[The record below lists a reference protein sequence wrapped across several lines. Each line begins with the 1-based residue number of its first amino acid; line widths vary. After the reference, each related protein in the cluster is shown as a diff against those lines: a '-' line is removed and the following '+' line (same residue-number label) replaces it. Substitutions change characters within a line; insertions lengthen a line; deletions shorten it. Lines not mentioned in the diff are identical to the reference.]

1 VLASL
6 RTHSVLVATLLSRP
20 VLVASLLVMVAFM
33 DLATFDSLL
42 SSGGQ
47 ELLAEVSAR
56 AGMESDLAL
65 GTRLRREHPVELVA
79 AAVTQNH
86 LRQRAEPKFGTS
98 SASMYF
104 THDALEQATRA
115 SVAQARATRL
125 TAAGVAAVV
134 DLGCGIGGDL
144 VAFAR
149 GGLRVR
155 GVERDPVRAA
165 IARANLR
172 ALGLD
177 GEVVEADLADVRP
190 RPDEVPFIDPARRDG
205 TGRVFD
211 PAAMTPSWDV
221 VSRFLAG
228 PAVVKTLPGFPH
240 QLIPERVEAQW
251 VSDGGDLVETCLWG
265 PGLATAPR
273 RATTL
278 PSGAELIGAGE
289 PGDVGKVGGWLHEPD
304 DAVIRAGLVGELATR
319 MGGHLVDAHLAYVTT
334 DEASSDPL
342 ARSFR
347 IVEEIPYREK
357 PMRAALVAHD
367 IGTLTIKKRGVHI
380 VPEQLARRLKLKG
393 SQRGTVI
400 LARIDDGA
408 RAFLVERT

>member
-1 VLASL
+1 MVTQMDLETFE
-6 RTHSVLVATLLSRP
+6 RLLSQE
-20 VLVASLLVMVAFM
+20 
-33 DLATFDSLL
+33 
-42 SSGGQ
+42 GQ
-47 ELLAEVSAR
+47 DLLAEVAAR
-56 AGMESDLAL
+56 AGVESDLAL
-65 GTRLRREHPVELVA
+65 GTRLRLDHPVELVA

-86 LRQRAEPKFGTS
+86 LRQLAGPKFGTS
-98 SASMYF
+98 STSMYF

-115 SVAQARATRL
+115 SVAHARATRL
-125 TAAGVAAVV
+125 TTAGVAAVV

-149 GGLRVR
+149 AGLRVR

-177 GEVVEADLADVRP
+177 GEVVEADLADVKP
-190 RPDEVPFIDPARRDG
+190 RSDEVPFIDPARRDG
-205 TGRVFD
+205 KGRVFD
-211 PAAMTPSWDV
+211 PAAMTPSWGV
-221 VSRFLAG
+221 VSRFLTR
-228 PAVVKTLPGFPH
+228 PAVVKTMPGFPH
-240 QLIPERVEAQW
+240 NLIPDGVEAQW

-265 PGLATAPR
+265 LGLASAPR
-273 RATTL
+273 RATAL
-278 PSGAELIGAGE
+278 PSGAELIGVGDR
-289 PGDVGKVGGWLHEPD
+289 GDVGDVGGWLHEPD

-334 DEASSDPL
+334 DDQSTDPL

-347 IVEEIPYREK
+347 VVEEIPYREK

-367 IGTLTIKKRGVHI
+367 VGTLTIKKRGVDI
-380 VPEQLARRLKLKG
+380 VPEQLVKRLKLKG
-393 SQRGTVI
+393 SQPGTVI

-408 RAFLVERT
+408 RAFLVEKT